1 MKTKVKLFALGMLMA
16 ASLFA
21 VVKPQMVSA
30 ASMYPV
36 WNSPVNSNGKLIV
49 AIDANRTRF
58 SYLLPG
64 MSTKGYGIVV
74 AAGCSMAVKNL
85 SYFRSQTQYFSG
97 GTWFMFPN
105 LWASNYK
112 VFVSC

>member
-1 MKTKVKLFALGMLMA
+1 MKTNFKLFAFGVLMA

-21 VVKPQMVSA
+21 VFKPQMAAA

-49 AIDANRTRF
+49 AMDANRTRY
-58 SYLLPG
+58 SYLMPG

-85 SYFRSQTQYFSG
+85 SYFRSETKYFNG
-97 GTWFMFPN
+97 GTWFMFPS
-105 LWASNYK
+105 LWNSNYK
-112 VFVSC
+112 VFVDC